1 MVWITIQ
8 SQDAVVLYT
17 VQGIRH
23 ILSPTETTSQILQ
36 FHNRLLN
43 YFSNSFMSALKIH
56 NTVLTSQVQRLVFGL
71 FGESVMFDV
80 TIFRR
85 IVLSTFSYYMCCL
98 GIDFCSNLE
107 HESNYLARHSFSI
120 VSNYCCLNC

>member
-36 FHNRLLN
+36 LHNRLLN
-43 YFSNSFMSALKIH
+43 YFSNSFMSALQIH

-71 FGESVMFDV
+71 FGESYDFSTYRAFD
-80 TIFRR
+80 FQLLY
-85 IVLSTFSYYMCCL
+85 VLS
-98 GIDFCSNLE
+98 
-107 HESNYLARHSFSI
+107 RH
-120 VSNYCCLNC
+120 